1 MWASC
6 IPHGSIPRPPLL
18 KSVSKGECQL
28 GYSILPGIGM
38 KNWGWYIHVNLPL
51 SISSLISLSTFSE
64 FLKHFAHFPPRNSV
78 AIHAGWARDRY
89 LRFLHIMS
97 SRRAGSVSTVR
108 TYAGLNG
115 RPLGLLISTI
125 ATTGFLLFGYDQGV
139 MSGIISADPFND
151 YFPSTKNNS
160 VYQGFVT
167 AIYEIGCLIGA
178 IFILTFGDRTGRSR
192 AVCHPLVSL
201 ITSY

>member
-1 MWASC
+1 
-6 IPHGSIPRPPLL
+6 
-18 KSVSKGECQL
+18 
-28 GYSILPGIGM
+28 
-38 KNWGWYIHVNLPL
+38 
-51 SISSLISLSTFSE
+51 
-64 FLKHFAHFPPRNSV
+64 
-78 AIHAGWARDRY
+78 
-89 LRFLHIMS
+89 MS
-97 SRRAGSVSTVR
+97 SPQRAGSVSTVR

-139 MSGIISADPFND
+139 MSGIISADPFNN

-178 IFILTFGDRTGRSR
+178 IFILSFGDKTGRRKAVCCPLSR
-192 AVCHPLVSL
+192 AISV
-201 ITSY
+201 Y